1 METIVLEEFEQL
13 AKEME
18 RDMHSPMKV
27 NQRFNVTVLNVL
39 WRLVANKRLD
49 HGDPEAQKRVTEVND
64 FVTVVGPSNPLIVAP
79 SLRFIAP
86 EWSGFSALK
95 RHRDS
100 SLAMFQG
107 LMQEHRQTLDRA
119 APRDFIDRFL
129 IEMESPDAA
138 ARSFTDESLSIIC
151 MDLFLAGME
160 TTSTSLTWA
169 LLLLVMHPDVQTR
182 VQQEIDAV
190 LGVGADRRLPS
201 YSDRA
206 NMPYTEAT
214 LQEVSRRATVLPR
227 AVGHAALVDAPL
239 GGYTVAKGS
248 LVLMHLDAVHMDPS
262 YWGDPD
268 NFRPERFINA
278 DGTFR
283 RDERVIPFGVGKR
296 FCLGETLARMEMFM
310 LFTCLLQRFRFSAA
324 PGQKLSLESRVAAV
338 QQPMEFLVNIE
349 VRG

>member
-1 METIVLEEFEQL
+1 
-13 AKEME
+13 
-18 RDMHSPMKV
+18 MKV
-27 NQRFNVTVLNVL
+27 NQRFNLTVLNVL
-39 WRLVANKRLD
+39 WRLVASKRLD
-49 HGDPEAQKRVTEVND
+49 RSEPEAKQRVKEVND
-64 FVTVVGPSNPLIVAP
+64 FVTITGPSNPLSMFP
-79 SLRFIAP
+79 FLRFISP
-86 EWSGFSALK
+86 NSFGLK
-95 RHRDS
+95 ELKNNRDN
-100 SLAMFQG
+100 SLAMFQE
-107 LMQEHRQTLDRA
+107 LMKEHRQTLDRA

-138 ARSFTDESLSIIC
+138 ARSFTDENLSIVC

-169 LLLLVMHPDVQTR
+169 LLLMVMHPDVQTR

-201 YSDRA
+201 YTDRA

-214 LQEVSRRATVLPR
+214 LQEVSRRATVVPR
-227 AVGHAALVDAPL
+227 AVGHSALQDAPL

-248 LVLMHLDAVHMDPS
+248 LVLMHLDVVHMDPA

-268 NFRPERFINA
+268 TFRPERFINA

-283 RDERVIPFGVGKR
+283 RDEHVIPFGIGRR
-296 FCLGETLARMEMFM
+296 FCLGESLARMEMFV

-324 PGQKLSLESRVAAV
+324 PGQTLSLESRVAAV
-338 QQPMEFLVNIE
+338 RQPNEFFVNIQL
-349 VRG
+349 RG